1 MAMLAVNQKGGP
13 GDAWQLGETDLF
25 MIFDGQRAQI
35 AEVTA
40 AFVDTRSK
48 AAQEEDA
55 EPGVGSSKGKPAK
68 RAKRSARIHMRKL
81 VLYYTEE
88 TFAARRQRQRALFMS
103 INQLETVFCVTS
115 SPSVGPAHRENKY
128 HGKGTTLGP
137 GLSWPPPVRV
147 MAAACPAG
155 HKQALA

>member
-68 RAKRSARIHMRKL
+68 RAKRSARTHAETRPL
-81 VLYYTEE
+81 LHRGDLRSTQTAPESALHEHQSAGDSVLCH
-88 TFAARRQRQRALFMS
+88 F
-103 INQLETVFCVTS
+103 
-115 SPSVGPAHRENKY
+115 
-128 HGKGTTLGP
+128 
-137 GLSWPPPVRV
+137 
-147 MAAACPAG
+147 
-155 HKQALA
+155 LA